1 MSRCLA
7 ETRPPLSLPA
17 DGPHQGLL
25 PRRCAGLC
33 GGPLGAHAELGP
45 EDPGGRGEVERGLGQ
60 PRGEGADRG
69 GRGMQS
75 SALRIQVGE
84 GRGGSPVG
92 GQINA
97 GNTTSARPERC
108 SNNPYG
114 PPHANLCAPFC
125 RLLFPHP
132 SSPASRP
139 RPQAMFRMYRMYCLC
154 FSFLTLNPAPPP
166 PALRPHTACTACVPP
181 SSPCA
186 AGPCCCSR
194 AGGRG
199 ASGWPM

>member
-1 MSRCLA
+1 M
-7 ETRPPLSLPA
+7 
-17 DGPHQGLL
+17 
-25 PRRCAGLC
+25 
-33 GGPLGAHAELGP
+33 
-45 EDPGGRGEVERGLGQ
+45 ERGLGQ

-154 FSFLTLNPAPPP
+154 FSFLTLHPAPPP
-166 PALRPHTACTACVPP
+166 PPSGHIPHVPPAYRLPRPAPRGPAAAVGLAGAGRAAGLCNSVQAEGRCTHTAALLEGVQCQEEVRGGNV
-181 SSPCA
+181 CA
-186 AGPCCCSR
+186 KLS
-194 AGGRG
+194 
-199 ASGWPM
+199 